1 MCFKKKISP
10 SKIINENEFPKIE
23 VPNVDEEIEKYMISL
38 KGALDPVKLIGN
50 GASDYLSK
58 V

>member
-1 MCFKKKISP
+1 M
-10 SKIINENEFPKIE
+10 IIENEFPKIE
-23 VPNVDEEIEKYMISL
+23 VPNVDEEIEKYLISL
-38 KGALDPVKLIGN
+38 KGALDPMKLIGD

>member
-1 MCFKKKISP
+1 MID
-10 SKIINENEFPKIE
+10 ENEFPKIE
-23 VPNVDEEIEKYMISL
+23 VPNVDEEIDKYMISL
-38 KGALDPVKLIGN
+38 RDALDPVKLIGD

>member
-1 MCFKKKISP
+1 MCFKKKILP
-10 SKIINENEFPKIE
+10 SKMIIENEFPKIE
-23 VPNVDEEIEKYMISL
+23 VPNVDEEIEKYLISL
-38 KGALDPVKLIGN
+38 KSALDPVKLIGD

>member
-1 MCFKKKISP
+1 MIRES
-10 SKIINENEFPKIE
+10 EFPTIE
-23 VPNVDEEIEKYMISL
+23 VPNIDEEIEKYLAGL
-38 KGALDPVKLIGN
+38 KDALDPEKLIGD